1 MFSKRIKNR
10 RLISGILTG
19 AMIMASA
26 YGVSGYM
33 PCTINTVQAEGKN
46 TDTSNTDNSS
56 SDELTEA
63 QNKKSDAAQK
73 KKDAEAKLSRLE
85 SEKED
90 IMELIEE
97 LDGEITGYEEKI
109 SELKDSRNLLQVKSC
124 ISEDSLQIA
133 YIAET
138 NQYESM
144 KERIQFAYENGDA
157 DYISAL
163 ISVRDY
169 DKVINQSEYVSQVSA
184 YDQKQLNDLM
194 EIEQTIATYQTEI
207 TSNLEEIEG
216 LKTEAEGE
224 QQALQVMQDG

>member
-1 MFSKRIKNR
+1 MVNRNIVFLFSEKITKRNESLVFSKRIKNR

-46 TDTSNTDNSS
+46 TDSSNNDNSS

-63 QNKKSDAAQK
+63 KNKKSDAAQK

-109 SELKDSRNLLQVKSC
+109 SELKVGAPQEKLYTC
-124 ISEDSLQIA
+124 
-133 YIAET
+133 
-138 NQYESM
+138 
-144 KERIQFAYENGDA
+144 
-157 DYISAL
+157 AL
-163 ISVRDY
+163 RSY
-169 DKVINQSEYVSQVSA
+169 
-184 YDQKQLNDLM
+184 
-194 EIEQTIATYQTEI
+194 
-207 TSNLEEIEG
+207 
-216 LKTEAEGE
+216 
-224 QQALQVMQDG
+224 